1 MRGARYF
8 LVAAIALGACG
19 DEPGPEP
26 AIVEEQLAQEVQEQT
41 GTKGVRV
48 DCPDD
53 LEEGDLCEIQA
64 SGGVRAQVRIT
75 RLEDGDV
82 DGEVV
87 QP

>member
-1 MRGARYF
+1 MRGARYL

-26 AIVEEQLAQEVQEQT
+26 EIVEEQLAQEVQDET
-41 GTKGVRV
+41 GTQGVRV

-53 LEEGDLCEIQA
+53 PEEGDLCDVQA
-64 SGGVRAQVRIT
+64 SGGVRAKVRIT
-75 RLEDGDV
+75 RLEGTVV